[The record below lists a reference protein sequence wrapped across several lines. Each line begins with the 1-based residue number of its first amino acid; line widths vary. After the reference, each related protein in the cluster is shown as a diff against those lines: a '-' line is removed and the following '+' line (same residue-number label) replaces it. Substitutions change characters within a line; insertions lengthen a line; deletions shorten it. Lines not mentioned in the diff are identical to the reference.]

1 MNSSAELKN
10 ALNYLANN
18 WQLDPVLRASF
29 TSIIDKLKLG
39 TNEEK
44 ADAQRLENYL
54 AYPGSDE
61 ALRSVVSLNSALTT
75 KEGRRASGLA
85 PRVKGKSYPADTVA
99 FEDKVM
105 QVLIRYELGQASYSE
120 VESAVIEYN
129 GVKAVGRTNKQ
140 FINEL
145 LPRAREFVNFYKS
158 FTSAHKSGD
167 GAP

>member
-1 MNSSAELKN
+1 MNSSAELKK

-29 TSIIDKLKLG
+29 TSIIEKLKLG

-44 ADAQRLENYL
+44 ADAQLLENYL

-61 ALRSVVSLNSALTT
+61 ALRSVVSLNSALKT

-85 PRVKGKSYPADTVA
+85 PRVKGKSFSSNYVK
-99 FEDKVM
+99 FEDKLM

-129 GVKAVGRTNKQ
+129 GVNVSGRTNKQ
-140 FINEL
+140 FIQDL
-145 LPRAREFVNFYKS
+145 LPRAQEFVKFYKS
-158 FTSAHKSGD
+158 FTSAWKNGD